1 MNVETW
7 VLALLAS
14 ALRLS
19 APLAIAALGELVAER
34 SGVLNIGIEGMM
46 LAGAFAAFSIG
57 ATTGSVALAL
67 IGSGLAGTALA
78 ALFAT
83 FVIARRADPIVTGA
97 ALNILAL
104 GATGSAYRLIF
115 PPHAELPTAPSVA
128 DAALANP
135 FLWIVALL
143 LVGVGVF
150 FGRTRAGLA
159 VRASGER
166 AEAAYAQG
174 IRVVGIRWACT
185 LFGGA
190 CAGVAGAALVLW
202 ISNTF
207 VEGMTAGRGFIALA
221 AVIFGR
227 WSARGVVLA
236 ALFFGLANALQFR
249 AQAQG
254 LEIPYPVFLMFPYVV
269 TLTVLAFV
277 AARARAPGD
286 LGNAYRREGG

>member
-83 FVIARRADPIVTGA
+83 FAIARRADPIVTGA

-174 IRVVGIRWACT
+174 IRVVEIRWACT

-221 AVIFGR
+221 LVLFGGYR
-227 WSARGVVLA
+227 PVAVLA
-236 ALFFGLANALQFR
+236 GALLFGAANAGQFQLQ
-249 AQAQG
+249 AAG
-254 LEIPYPVFLMFPYVV
+254 LEIPYSLLLMTPYLL
-269 TLTVLAFV
+269 TLVVLALF
-277 AARARAPGD
+277 AGRTRSPADLARPFTARS
-286 LGNAYRREGG
+286 

>member
-221 AVIFGR
+221 LVLFGGYR
-227 WSARGVVLA
+227 PVAVLA
-236 ALFFGLANALQFR
+236 GALLFGAANAGQFQLQ
-249 AQAQG
+249 AAG
-254 LEIPYPVFLMFPYVV
+254 LEIPYSLLLMTPYLL
-269 TLTVLAFV
+269 TLAVLALF
-277 AARARAPGD
+277 AGRTRSPADLARPFTARS
-286 LGNAYRREGG
+286 